1 MFYKIGELIHP
12 IAESICNYSTKLKLY
27 GVELYRPS
35 LQINLW
41 FTVRSHFLHNTS
53 KVLLRLSFRLG
64 SQSGYRSLLTKSVI
78 IALNRHLIDS
88 LEAIAM
94 SSIVEVSETGTLQLP
109 AEILQAIQPNTR
121 FVVEVES
128 DRLILSPVPPEQPF
142 WATATPEE
150 RAERLM
156 QWVQSHQ
163 NGANLP
169 DEALRRE
176 NIYD

>member
-1 MFYKIGELIHP
+1 M
-12 IAESICNYSTKLKLY
+12 
-27 GVELYRPS
+27 S
-35 LQINLW
+35 L
-41 FTVRSHFLHNTS
+41 
-53 KVLLRLSFRLG
+53 
-64 SQSGYRSLLTKSVI
+64 
-78 IALNRHLIDS
+78 
-88 LEAIAM
+88 
-94 SSIVEVSETGTLQLP
+94 IVEVSESGTLQLP
-109 AEILQAIQPNTR
+109 TEILQAIQPNTR

-163 NGANLP
+163 NGSNLP

>member
-1 MFYKIGELIHP
+1 MSLI
-12 IAESICNYSTKLKLY
+12 
-27 GVELYRPS
+27 VEL
-35 LQINLW
+35 
-41 FTVRSHFLHNTS
+41 
-53 KVLLRLSFRLG
+53 
-64 SQSGYRSLLTKSVI
+64 
-78 IALNRHLIDS
+78 
-88 LEAIAM
+88 
-94 SSIVEVSETGTLQLP
+94 SESGTLQLP
-109 AEILQAIQPNTR
+109 AEILQAIGLKTR
-121 FVVEVES
+121 FVVEVER

>member
-1 MFYKIGELIHP
+1 
-12 IAESICNYSTKLKLY
+12 
-27 GVELYRPS
+27 
-35 LQINLW
+35 
-41 FTVRSHFLHNTS
+41 
-53 KVLLRLSFRLG
+53 
-64 SQSGYRSLLTKSVI
+64 
-78 IALNRHLIDS
+78 
-88 LEAIAM
+88 M
-94 SSIVEVSETGTLQLP
+94 SSIVEVSEAGTLQLP

-128 DRLILSPVPPEQPF
+128 DRLILSPIPPEQPF

>member
-1 MFYKIGELIHP
+1 M
-12 IAESICNYSTKLKLY
+12 
-27 GVELYRPS
+27 S
-35 LQINLW
+35 L
-41 FTVRSHFLHNTS
+41 
-53 KVLLRLSFRLG
+53 
-64 SQSGYRSLLTKSVI
+64 
-78 IALNRHLIDS
+78 
-88 LEAIAM
+88 
-94 SSIVEVSETGTLQLP
+94 IVEVSESGTLQLP
-109 AEILQAIQPNTR
+109 AEILQAIGSNTR
-121 FVVEVES
+121 FVVEVQRDRDS
-128 DRLILSPVPPEQPF
+128 VAKQYRLILSPVPPEQPF